1 MPQVLLE
8 SAVVGGPRYWLG
20 KGGGHAENVERCF
33 AEALHQFAGK
43 DFAYRA
49 VFRRRDAV
57 RCKFRAMHH
66 QLTTD
71 LNFGSDRSHFVADHR
86 IITERWRVAFPR
98 CHVPAQLLEGVRNLE
113 HDATADKAALER
125 ESPCQYL
132 PSAID
137 LAADVFMVYA
147 DIVVEDVGKGAVVHC
162 GRGPDRDAGR
172 LHRDDEHADSGM
184 WRFFL

>member
-8 SAVVGGPRYWLG
+8 PTVVERPRHLLG
-20 KGGGHAENVERCF
+20 KRGAHAENVERSF

-49 VFRRRDAV
+49 VFRRRDSV
-57 RCKFRAMHH
+57 RRKFRAMHH

-86 IITERWRVAFPR
+86 IITERRRVAFPR
-98 CHVPAQLLEGVRNLE
+98 HDALAQLLEGVRNLE

-125 ESPCQYL
+125 ESPRQYL

-137 LAADVFMVYA
+137 LAADVFMV
-147 DIVVEDVGKGAVVHC
+147 
-162 GRGPDRDAGR
+162 
-172 LHRDDEHADSGM
+172 
-184 WRFFL
+184 